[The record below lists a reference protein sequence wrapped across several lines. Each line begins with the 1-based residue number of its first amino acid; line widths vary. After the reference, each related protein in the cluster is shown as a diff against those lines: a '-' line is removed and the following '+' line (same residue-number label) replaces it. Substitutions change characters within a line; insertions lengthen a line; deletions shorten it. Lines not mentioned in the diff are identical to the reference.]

1 MKALTYVE
9 IDLDYCSL
17 TYGVGACTAA
27 IPTTGPRK
35 CMNTLKTCQVRTKFV
50 NAPITLRFAE
60 PADYLPRDI
69 EAIPSING
77 VSFTP
82 GTVSLGEDLGQRATL
97 SVSFGDH
104 RWSDTGPGFDKYLAE
119 RGYDA
124 FERGTFWGK
133 FRARHPYLRG
143 RAIRL
148 IRGVV
153 GQALADMEVRHYILE
168 SFTGPTPDGIYTL
181 TAKDVLKLADGDR
194 AQAPKLSNGFLVSAI
209 TAAATTATLSPSGV
223 GNAEY
228 PASGYVAIGGKEI
241 CGFTRSAD
249 TLTLTRAQY
258 GTTAVAHDGQ
268 DRAQLVLRYV
278 AQDPANIIADLLHT
292 YAEVPAQFIPIAAWL
307 TETQAFN
314 RRLYTGVIAEP
325 TSVNDLCSELI
336 EQAALAVWWSD
347 TQQQIRLQV
356 LRSIPTD
363 AQLFDADTIL
373 QGTLSVQEQ
382 PAKRISQV
390 WTYFGQRNPLQSVDE
405 PDNYRSTALTIDLQA
420 QTDYGAPA
428 IKKIFSRWIPAFG
441 RTVALRLNN
450 IQLGRFRDPPR
461 KLGFSLFR
469 APGDQTV
476 RQGGGYR
483 VGSQAFQDETGALV
497 TVPIQ
502 VTRLNPDV
510 DKFSIEAE
518 EMLFVNFDNDD
529 LSQRVLIIDGDATN
543 LNLRTIHDTLYPS
556 PVSGDNLICVI
567 ESGVKVGSANVG
579 FPAIE
584 VGSWPSGV
592 DITLKVRGRIQG
604 TGGKGGRWPN
614 TGALAPEKGGTAL
627 FTRYPIKIEFGGGE
641 IFAGGGG
648 GVGVGTASVPGYA
661 TGGGG
666 RGYVGGSYIEMTA
679 QGGER
684 TFTQPT
690 TGTPE
695 APGLG
700 GVSIKTGSFVNW
712 NLRGGDGGEAGQRGQ
727 GGDAGAAG
735 NAIDGISYVTFTAG
749 AGDRRGLEIN

>member
-17 TYGVGACTAA
+17 SYGVGACTAA

-50 NAPITLRFAE
+50 NAPVTLRFAQ
-60 PADYLPRDI
+60 PADYLPADI
-69 EAIPSING
+69 EAIPSINS

-104 RWSDTGPGFDKYLAE
+104 RWSDTGTGFDKYLAN
-119 RGYDA
+119 RGYDP
-124 FERGTFWGK
+124 FEQGTFWGK

-148 IRGVV
+148 IRGLV
-153 GQALADMEVRHYILE
+153 GQPLAEMETRHYILE

-209 TAAATTATLSPSGV
+209 TASATAATLSPAGV

-228 PASGYVAIGGKEI
+228 PTSGHVAIGGKEI
-241 CGFTRSAD
+241 CAFTRSGNA
-249 TLTLTRAQY
+249 LTLTRAQY
-258 GTTAVAHDGQ
+258 GTTAVAHDAQ

-278 AQDPANIIADLLHT
+278 AQDPANIIADLLQN
-292 YAEVPAQFIPIAAWL
+292 YAEVPSAFIPITAWL
-307 TETQAFN
+307 AETQAFN

-347 TQQQIRLQV
+347 LQQQIRLQV
-356 LRSIPTD
+356 LRAISTD
-363 AQLFDADTIL
+363 AAVFDAETIL

-382 PAKRISQV
+382 PGKRISQV
-390 WTYFGQRNPLQSVDE
+390 WTYFGQRNPLE
-405 PDNYRSTALTIDLQA
+405 GIEKPDNYRSTALTVDLQA

-441 RTVALRLNN
+441 RTVALRLND
-450 IQLGRFRDPPR
+450 IQIGRFRDPPR
-461 KLGFSLFR
+461 KLSFSLFR
-469 APGDQTV
+469 VPGDETV

-483 VGSQAFQDETGALV
+483 VGAYAFQDETGASV

-510 DKFSIEAE
+510 DKFSVEAE
-518 EMLFVNFDNDD
+518 EMLFVNLDD
-529 LSQRVLIIDGDATN
+529 EDLTDRHVIIDGDATN
-543 LNLRTIHDTLYPS
+543 LNFRTIHDTLYPT
-556 PVSGDNLICVI
+556 PVVGDTVTFTI
-567 ESGVKVGSANVG
+567 ESGVKVGSTNAAL
-579 FPAIE
+579 PAIN
-584 VGSWPSGV
+584 VGSWPTGV
-592 DITLKVRGRIQG
+592 ILKLVIYGRIQG
-604 TGGKGGRWPN
+604 MGGMGGDSFGTVQGRVGGP
-614 TGALAPEKGGTAL
+614 ALYVR
-627 FTRYPIKIEFGGGE
+627 FPISIEAHGEIWGGG
-641 IFAGGGG
+641 
-648 GVGVGTASVPGYA
+648 
-661 TGGGG
+661 GGGG
-666 RGYVGGSYIEMTA
+666 RGSFVTVGGAPKKPGSGGGGAGYLGGVGGNTA
-679 QGGER
+679 YPGDTPNG
-684 TFTQPT
+684 QPGA
-690 TGTPE
+690 TGTPTS
-695 APGLG
+695 G
-700 GVSIKTGSFVNW
+700 GAGGK
-712 NLRGGDGGEAGQRGQ
+712 GDGGWTQ
-727 GGDAGAAG
+727 AGAGGGPGLAG
-735 NAIDGISYVTFTAG
+735 IAASALGGAPGAAIDGNTFVTFSAG
-749 AGDRRGLEIN
+749 LGDIRGPRIN